1 MSLSPLLW
9 KSSLNYVWRQH
20 TEKYFSKPLKESV
33 IEPVKVK
40 DCVNPESVG
49 DECLM
54 DHPDC
59 SLKLSRPA
67 TDDPARCAE
76 Q

>member
-1 MSLSPLLW
+1 MI
-9 KSSLNYVWRQH
+9 Q
-20 TEKYFSKPLKESV
+20 
-33 IEPVKVK
+33 PVKVK

-59 SLKLSRPA
+59 SLKLSRRPA
-67 TDDPARCAE
+67 TDEPARCAE